1 MRKMTLALVS
11 VALAAGLA
19 HAQTTIT
26 LTAQTADAEKGTV
39 TFAYTIAG
47 REGHDAAW
55 RVEITIGGMV
65 ASNFAEC
72 AWCDL
77 PVVDGAHTV
86 TWNARAEGIET
97 PDLATTSIALVAETA
112 TSADAD
118 YMIVDV
124 SSGKDSTEYPV
135 RFAKAGPNVTTAQ
148 FNKPLYKLG
157 KIAFKRV
164 TVGDFALTEG
174 GLPYTFKMGTGQV
187 ATGTAWHP
195 VRLTKD
201 YFLGVFEVTQQQ
213 YTYVVGSNPS
223 SWKTK
228 ETALDSIKA
237 EITDYTMHP
246 VENVA
251 YNTLAA
257 ADTGLFA
264 RLSARARHLG
274 TAVGSLGAPTEAQ
287 WEYACRAGCE
297 NKYHW
302 GADTETAEGELV
314 EDHYGWNNFQSD
326 PNSGSGIAGRTHHG
340 VGEKLPNAWGFYD
353 MTGNAYEY
361 CSDFYAGYGS
371 TSTSAP
377 EVDPTGPASG
387 TKRVIRGGGAT
398 FMWTEM
404 ASGYRRSQDS
414 TTPGSGYGGFWA
426 PVMGARLSMT
436 VQ

>member
-1 MRKMTLALVS
+1 MTKTALSLVS
-11 VALAAGLA
+11 AALAAGLA
-19 HAQTTIT
+19 YAEATIS
-26 LTAQTADAEKGTV
+26 LTGRTADADKGTA
-39 TFAYTIAG
+39 TFTYAIAG

-55 RVEITIGGMV
+55 RVEITVDGVV

-77 PVVDGAHTV
+77 PVTDGSHTV
-86 TWNARAEGIET
+86 TWAARAEGVDA
-97 PDLATTSIALVAETA
+97 PDLDTASIALVAETA
-112 TSADAD
+112 AKTDAD

-124 SSGKDSTEYPV
+124 SSGKDSLEYPV

-148 FNKPLYKLG
+148 FNKQLYKLG

-164 TVGDFALTEG
+164 TVGDFALTGG
-174 GLPYTFKMGTGQV
+174 GLPYTFKMGVGQV
-187 ATGTAWHP
+187 VTGTAWHP

-228 ETALDSIKA
+228 ETALDSIRA

-246 VENVA
+246 VGNVA

-257 ADTGLFA
+257 ADTGLFT
-264 RLSARARHLG
+264 RLSARAKHLG
-274 TAVGSLGAPTEAQ
+274 VTVGSLGAPTEAQ

-297 NKYHW
+297 NMYHW
-302 GADTETAEGELV
+302 GTDTGTTEGEIF
-314 EDHYGWNNFQSD
+314 EDRYGWNNFQSN
-326 PNSGSGIAGRTHHG
+326 PNAGIAGRTHHG

-353 MTGNAYEY
+353 ITGNAYEY
-361 CSDFYAGYGS
+361 CSDLYAAYAS
-371 TSTSAP
+371 TSTSDP
-377 EVDPTGPASG
+377 EEDPTGAASG
-387 TKRVIRGGGAT
+387 TTRVIRGGGAT

>member
-1 MRKMTLALVS
+1 MALTLVS

-19 HAQTTIT
+19 YAQTTIS

-47 REGHDAAW
+47 RSGHDAAW
-55 RVEITIGGMV
+55 RVEITVGGIV
-65 ASNFAEC
+65 TSNFAEC

-77 PVVDGAHTV
+77 PVVDGSHAV
-86 TWNARAEGIET
+86 TWNARAEGVET
-97 PDLATTSIALVAETA
+97 PDLASTSIALVAET
-112 TSADAD
+112 TTKADAD

-124 SSGKDSTEYPV
+124 TSGKDSLEYPV
-135 RFAKAGPNVTTAQ
+135 RFAKAGPNVTTEQ
-148 FNKPLYKLG
+148 FNKPLYKFG

-164 TVGDFALTEG
+164 TVGDFALTDG
-174 GLPYTFKMGTGQV
+174 DLPYTFKMGVGQV

-195 VRLTKD
+195 VRLTQD
-201 YFLGVFEVTQQQ
+201 YFLGVFEATQQQ

-264 RLSARARHLG
+264 RLSARAKHLG
-274 TAVGSLGAPTEAQ
+274 TTVGSLGAPTEAQ

-302 GADTETAEGELV
+302 GADTETSEGERF
-314 EDHYGWNNFQSD
+314 EDRYGWNNFQNN
-326 PNSGSGIAGRTHHG
+326 PNAGIAGRTHHG

-353 MTGNAYEY
+353 MTGNIYEY
-361 CSDFYAGYGS
+361 CSDLYAAYAS
-371 TSTSAP
+371 TSSSDP
-377 EVDPTGPASG
+377 EEDPAGATSG
-387 TKRVIRGGGAT
+387 TARVIRGGAAT
-398 FMWTEM
+398 FMLTEM

-414 TTPGSGYGGFWA
+414 STPGGGWGGFWA